1 MSRNASVDV
10 TALTHPEG
18 VVMRLVE
25 RQGVQA
31 TRRITDN
38 LDEQAFLE
46 TFPEDSKPEWP
57 DVQECPQRHRLL
69 VTPFRYSKPHGS
81 RFSTRR
87 ERGLFYGS
95 RSRSGCLVEGA
106 YYELVFQAGPERPFP
121 GSSAMRK
128 ALFHVEVSAECGLQL
143 QLQGDATLQTLLRHP
158 CDYCFTQQAGQHMR
172 DAEIQ
177 AFEYHSARSVE
188 PVVQFGALSC
198 GVFRSTPFDQVEIQV
213 EANTNE
219 VVFRCLDDNS
229 VHHVLREQFL
239 VDGVLP
245 RPAI

>member
-1 MSRNASVDV
+1 M
-10 TALTHPEG
+10 
-18 VVMRLVE
+18 

-69 VTPFRYSKPHGS
+69 LTPFRYSKPHGS

-128 ALFHVEVSAECGLQL
+128 AWMVCFPGLPFERCSLQL
-143 QLQGDATLQTLLRHP
+143 SGSFPKFLQH
-158 CDYCFTQQAGQHMR
+158 
-172 DAEIQ
+172 
-177 AFEYHSARSVE
+177 
-188 PVVQFGALSC
+188 
-198 GVFRSTPFDQVEIQV
+198 
-213 EANTNE
+213 
-219 VVFRCLDDNS
+219 
-229 VHHVLREQFL
+229 
-239 VDGVLP
+239 
-245 RPAI
+245 